1 MNLVDALNHCAAH
14 APEYGGGLSNHLPM
28 TLLALERLGADDA
41 RRSAFAAAYTPRLQP
56 APPAQP
62 WPAGD
67 PWPDRLGQYEAW
79 PAYRAL
85 FTEWIAQEGAS
96 DMLGQVL
103 PQFMPGVS
111 AAAFHGLIRTA
122 YALRSGHLGE
132 LADAL
137 AYWACRHQRLG
148 AMHNPQAGTVR
159 APATDDPV
167 ALLRELRAGRSR
179 AELISDQ
186 IRDAAADGRV
196 SRVAARLFVDEGTP
210 ERLAR
215 AAAFA
220 YAHTGSFTALH
231 LVTGTHAM
239 RVVTRFVDEPLTAWA
254 WYWQAF
260 AHAVVAARLKPL
272 TPAALRPWATLVA
285 KARAGNDEHLIKLV
299 ESCREEEK
307 AYARRGDTLWREAA
321 SRVVAA

>member
-1 MNLVDALNHCAAH
+1 MNLVDALNQSAAH
-14 APEYGGGLSNHLPM
+14 APEYGGALSNHLPM
-28 TLLALERLGADDA
+28 ALVALERLGADEA
-41 RRSAFAAAYTPRLQP
+41 RLSAFAAAYSPRMQP
-56 APPAQP
+56 VPPAQP

-85 FTEWIAQEGAS
+85 FTEWIVQEGAS

-103 PQFMPGVS
+103 PQLMPGVS

-148 AMHNPQAGTVR
+148 AMHNPQAGTAR

-167 ALLRELRAGRSR
+167 ALLRELRPGRSR

-272 TPAALRPWATLVA
+272 PSAALRPWATLVA
-285 KARAGNDEHLIKLV
+285 KARASNDEHLIKLV

-321 SRVVAA
+321 SRAVVV

>member
-1 MNLVDALNHCAAH
+1 MNLVDALNSCAAH
-14 APEYGGGLSNHLPM
+14 APEYGAGLSNHLPM
-28 TLLALERLGADDA
+28 TLVALDRLGADEA
-41 RRSAFAAAYTPRLQP
+41 RLAAFAAGHTSRLEP

-67 PWPDRLGQYEAW
+67 PWPDRLGQPEAW

-96 DMLGQVL
+96 DMLGPVL
-103 PQFMPGVS
+103 PQLMPGVS

-148 AMHNPQAGTVR
+148 AMHNPQAGTAR

-167 ALLRELRAGRSR
+167 DLLRELRAGRSR
-179 AELISDQ
+179 APLISDQ

-196 SRVAARLFVDEGTP
+196 NRVAARLFVDEGTP
-210 ERLAR
+210 QRLAR
-215 AAAFA
+215 AAAYA

-239 RVVTRFVDEPLTAWA
+239 RIVARFIDEPLTAWA
-254 WYWQAF
+254 WFWQAF
-260 AHAVVAARLKPL
+260 AHAVVAARLQPVP
-272 TPAALRPWATLVA
+272 PAPLRPWPALVA
-285 KARAGNDEHLIKLV
+285 RALASDNEHLIKLV
-299 ESCREEEK
+299 DSCREEEK
-307 AYARRGDTLWREAA
+307 AYAQRGDTLWRAAA
-321 SRVVAA
+321 SRAVVG

>member
-1 MNLVDALNHCAAH
+1 
-14 APEYGGGLSNHLPM
+14 
-28 TLLALERLGADDA
+28 
-41 RRSAFAAAYTPRLQP
+41 
-56 APPAQP
+56 
-62 WPAGD
+62 
-67 PWPDRLGQYEAW
+67 
-79 PAYRAL
+79 
-85 FTEWIAQEGAS
+85 
-96 DMLGQVL
+96 
-103 PQFMPGVS
+103 
-111 AAAFHGLIRTA
+111 
-122 YALRSGHLGE
+122 
-132 LADAL
+132 
-137 AYWACRHQRLG
+137 
-148 AMHNPQAGTVR
+148 
-159 APATDDPV
+159 V

-196 SRVAARLFVDEGTP
+196 NRVAARLFVDEGTP

-215 AAAFA
+215 AAALA
-220 YAHTGSFTALH
+220 YAQSGKVTALH

-272 TPAALRPWATLVA
+272 PPAALRPWPALVA
-285 KARAGNDEHLIKLV
+285 RARDSDDEHLIKLV

-321 SRVVAA
+321 SRAVVV

>member
-1 MNLVDALNHCAAH
+1 
-14 APEYGGGLSNHLPM
+14 
-28 TLLALERLGADDA
+28 
-41 RRSAFAAAYTPRLQP
+41 
-56 APPAQP
+56 
-62 WPAGD
+62 
-67 PWPDRLGQYEAW
+67 
-79 PAYRAL
+79 
-85 FTEWIAQEGAS
+85 
-96 DMLGQVL
+96 MLGQVL
-103 PQFMPGVS
+103 PQLMPGVS

-148 AMHNPQAGTVR
+148 AMHNPQAGTAR

-167 ALLRELRAGRSR
+167 ALLRELRPGRSR
-179 AELISDQ
+179 SELISDQ

-196 SRVAARLFVDEGTP
+196 NRVAARLFVDEGTP

-272 TPAALRPWATLVA
+272 PPAPLRPWVTLVTR
-285 KARAGNDEHLIKLV
+285 ARASSDEHVIKLV

-321 SRVVAA
+321 SRAVVV

>member
-41 RRSAFAAAYTPRLQP
+41 RQSAFAAAYTPRLQP

-103 PQFMPGVS
+103 PQLMPGVS

-148 AMHNPQAGTVR
+148 AMHNPQAGTAR

-167 ALLRELRAGRSR
+167 ALLRELRSGRSR

-254 WYWQAF
+254 TMRPGPRTAPCSPSGSRRKAPATCW
-260 AHAVVAARLKPL
+260 ARC
-272 TPAALRPWATLVA
+272 
-285 KARAGNDEHLIKLV
+285 
-299 ESCREEEK
+299 CR
-307 AYARRGDTLWREAA
+307 
-321 SRVVAA
+321 S